1 MLCLLFA
8 WYSAPAWCGASVC
21 VFQPAVTL
29 FSCGRSTVE
38 REGLRCL
45 VSMVALKLLPLVL
58 SVLVFPLMQGKLAQ
72 LKEGAADED
81 E

>member
-1 MLCLLFA
+1 M
-8 WYSAPAWCGASVC
+8 
-21 VFQPAVTL
+21 
-29 FSCGRSTVE
+29 
-38 REGLRCL
+38 